1 MALRNIRVEGDEIL
15 RKKSKTV
22 KEITPRIKELI
33 EDMKET
39 MHDAGGA
46 GIAGVQVGVLKRVIV
61 VNVGK
66 GDVVLINPKIEKQ
79 SENEVLS
86 VEGCLSVPE
95 RSGYTRRPDCVE
107 VSALDE
113 NGKEIYIKS
122 DSPFFAKALCHEI
135 DHLNG
140 VMYIDK
146 LVTPTKEE
154 IEALKEEE

>member
-15 RKKSKTV
+15 RKKSKIV
-22 KEITPRIKELI
+22 KQITPRIKELI

-39 MHDAGGA
+39 MHEAGGA

-66 GDVVLINPKIEKQ
+66 GDVVIINPKIEKQ

-95 RSGYTRRPDCVE
+95 KSGYTRRPDYVE
-107 VSALDE
+107 VSGLDE

-135 DHLNG
+135 DHLDG

-154 IEALKEEE
+154 IDALKEEE

>member
-15 RKKSKTV
+15 RKKSKIV
-22 KEITPRIKELI
+22 KQITPRIKELI

-39 MHDAGGA
+39 MHEASGA

-66 GDVVLINPKIEKQ
+66 GDVVIINPKIEKQ

-95 RSGYTRRPDCVE
+95 KSGYTRRPDYVE
-107 VSALDE
+107 VSGLDE

-135 DHLNG
+135 DHLDG

-154 IEALKEEE
+154 IDALKEEE

>member
-15 RKKSKTV
+15 RKKSKIV
-22 KEITPRIKELI
+22 KQITPRIKELI

-39 MHDAGGA
+39 MHEASGA

-66 GDVVLINPKIEKQ
+66 GDVVIINPKIEKQ

-95 RSGYTRRPDCVE
+95 KSGYTRRPDYVE
-107 VSALDE
+107 VSGLDE

-135 DHLNG
+135 DHLDG
-140 VMYIDK
+140 VMYINK

-154 IEALKEEE
+154 IDALKEEE